1 MARPRRN
8 WIQEERRNTLGHWV
22 ALCAGCGHTQR
33 YFEESEGEVPADC
46 PLCGAALRRRCP
58 ACDARF
64 ASAFQVE
71 CEECGAGIR
80 PPELFGSAIRK
91 PGR

>member
-1 MARPRRN
+1 MTRPKRN

-22 ALCAGCGHTQR
+22 ALCVSCGHTQR
-33 YFEESEGEVPADC
+33 YFEELEGELPSTC
-46 PLCGAALRRRCP
+46 PQCGDALRSRCP

-64 ASAFQVE
+64 ASVFQVE
-71 CEECGAGIR
+71 CEECGAEIR
-80 PPELFGSAIRK
+80 PAKLFGGAIRK